1 MGEGRNCICYVE
13 EKIGGGKS
21 APGGITIPAEP
32 SPQNNFWPKSCKNF
46 SKKKQPASVQNDF
59 KLALS
64 CKNRLTQTISELL
77 EA

>member
-21 APGGITIPAEP
+21 APGASQFQLSPHLKITFGQNPAKT
-32 SPQNNFWPKSCKNF
+32 FLG
-46 SKKKQPASVQNDF
+46 KKQPASEQNDF